1 MLCLRYSQVKVSVE
15 LLPVGIIMRMHH
27 LRIRRISHRVS
38 CFHRLCRIDHIFIK
52 YRMSDEP
59 AQFLIDLPAIGRTD
73 IGAEKS
79 LDPQA
84 VQVCCRFDPGLC
96 RIVKFSGIA
105 LHRCRILSGQLS
117 RIGHRHFPLQG
128 FHQFFDQ
135 PVIFRHGI
143 LCHHHEDIRR
153 RLFYSHPSR
162 TAMIELSFGYMVY
175 LDILIGFQKSDSVDQ
190 LFKIFF
196 FRIQKNHLMYRYA
209 LTAQFIQ

>member
-1 MLCLRYSQVKVSVE
+1 MGPIRQTYGCCANIPSHLSPFVFPRTPKDMLQKSRDALPAILPGQSFCE

-59 AQFLIDLPAIGRTD
+59 AQFLIDLPAIGCTD
-73 IGAEKS
+73 IGAEKG

-128 FHQFFDQ
+128 FHQFS
-135 PVIFRHGI
+135 IS
-143 LCHHHEDIRR
+143 L
-153 RLFYSHPSR
+153 S
-162 TAMIELSFGYMVY
+162 SFGMASCVIITKTSAE
-175 LDILIGFQKSDSVDQ
+175 D
-190 LFKIFF
+190 FF
-196 FRIQKNHLMYRYA
+196 TPIRLVPP
-209 LTAQFIQ
+209 

>member
-1 MLCLRYSQVKVSVE
+1 
-15 LLPVGIIMRMHH
+15 
-27 LRIRRISHRVS
+27 
-38 CFHRLCRIDHIFIK
+38 
-52 YRMSDEP
+52 MSDEP

-73 IGAEKS
+73 IGAEKG

-143 LCHHHEDIRR
+143 LCHHHEDIRG

-162 TAMIELSFGYMVY
+162 TAMIELFFGYMVY